1 MSTLYLEH
9 FGLAEAPFSITPNP
23 HFFFAGSNRGSLLD
37 ALKFSVQSDEGIVT
51 VIGEVGSGKTM
62 LCRMLLDDLPP
73 QVDAIYLANP
83 SFSANE
89 ILDAIAHDL
98 GVTQEPGSAMTR
110 LDALNR
116 ELIARYAAGRRV
128 VLLIDEAHAMPPES
142 LEEVRLLSN
151 LETSRHKLVGI
162 VLFGQPELADVLAR
176 PNMRQLR
183 ERVVQRFQLGPLHP
197 GELRDYLE
205 FRLRA
210 AGHRGNFPFSAKAV
224 ERIGRISRGLTRRIN
239 ILADKAL
246 LSAFARNARSVERED
261 AQRAERDVGFTAT
274 PATAPSRRRLMIA
287 AAIAVAGIGAA
298 FAAGLWFG
306 GARSVDARLGTA
318 DVASAAAAARAAPF
332 AAVQAADASRISTS
346 GATKDPSPPRMPDEA
361 ASTLT
366 RTDAEA
372 ASTNATPPLATRAKA
387 GTSVASPTLRQAQDA
402 LTRWSATGGAS
413 AYTLQVAAFRDEGD
427 AVSDAAIARIARSV
441 ALPVAAA
448 REAGGR
454 VPRVLVFVGEFDS
467 LAEARRAI
475 DRLPAPLRANRP
487 VPRALGG
494 LISANRT

>member
-73 QVDAIYLANP
+73 QVDAVYLANP

-98 GVTQEPGSAMTR
+98 GVSQPAGSAMTR

-162 VLFGQPELADVLAR
+162 VLFGQPELAEVLAR
-176 PNMRQLR
+176 PSMRQLR
-183 ERVVQRFQLGPLHP
+183 ERVVQRFELGPLHP

-210 AGHRGNFPFSAKAV
+210 AGHRGNFPFTPKAV
-224 ERIGRISRGLTRRIN
+224 ARIGRVSGGLTRRIN

-246 LSAFARNARSVERED
+246 LSAFARNGRGVELED
-261 AQRAERDVGFTAT
+261 ARRAERDVGFTAGARAL
-274 PATAPSRRRLMIA
+274 PRRRLALAAGIA
-287 AAIAVAGIGAA
+287 ALGIGAA
-298 FAAGLWFG
+298 FAAGVWMG
-306 GARSVDARLGTA
+306 RSGTGRDDAGPPARPMTTTTTARAPANPG
-318 DVASAAAAARAAPF
+318 AAAAPQASAPANAAPP
-332 AAVQAADASRISTS
+332 QAPGDIGGPDRAQGTPA
-346 GATKDPSPPRMPDEA
+346 SPPAPATETETET
-361 ASTLT
+361 TLHG
-366 RTDAEA
+366 AEQA
-372 ASTNATPPLATRAKA
+372 LSRWR
-387 GTSVASPTLRQAQDA
+387 ASPAR
-402 LTRWSATGGAS
+402 G
-413 AYTLQVAAFRDEGD
+413 YTLQVAAFRDADGPS
-427 AVSDAAIARIARSV
+427 SDDAIARIARSV
-441 ALPVAAA
+441 PRLPVAAL
-448 REAGGR
+448 REGQGR
-454 VPRVLVFVGEFDS
+454 TPRVLVFVGHFPS
-467 LAEARRAI
+467 AAVARRAI

-487 VPRALGG
+487 VPRPLDG
-494 LISANRT
+494 LPPADRT

>member
-23 HFFFAGSNRGSLLD
+23 QFFFAGSNRGSLLD

-73 QVDAIYLANP
+73 QVDAVYLANP

-98 GVTQEPGSAMTR
+98 GVSQPAGSAMTR

-128 VLLIDEAHAMPPES
+128 VLLVDEAHAMPPES

-162 VLFGQPELADVLAR
+162 VLFGQPELAEVLAR
-176 PNMRQLR
+176 PSMRQLR
-183 ERVVQRFQLGPLHP
+183 ERVVQRFELGPLHP

-210 AGHRGNFPFSAKAV
+210 AGHRGNFPFAPRAV
-224 ERIGRISRGLTRRIN
+224 ARIGRVSGGLTRRIN

-246 LSAFARNARSVERED
+246 LSAFARNARGVELED
-261 AQRAERDVGFTAT
+261 ARRAERDVGFTAGAAWAL
-274 PATAPSRRRLMIA
+274 PRRRLALAAGIA
-287 AAIAVAGIGAA
+287 ALGIGLA
-298 FAAGLWFG
+298 FAAGLWMG
-306 GARSVDARLGTA
+306 RSGTGRGDAAPPVGPGPAPTP
-318 DVASAAAAARAAPF
+318 ARAPADP
-332 AAVQAADASRISTS
+332 AAVADLPAPATPAQAPGDA
-346 GATKDPSPPRMPDEA
+346 GGHAHA
-361 ASTLT
+361 
-366 RTDAEA
+366 TDAPQTTLRGAEQA
-372 ASTNATPPLATRAKA
+372 LSRWRTPPTR
-387 GTSVASPTLRQAQDA
+387 G
-402 LTRWSATGGAS
+402 
-413 AYTLQVAAFRDEGD
+413 YTLQVATFRDADG
-427 AVSDAAIARIARSV
+427 AASDDAIARIARSV
-441 ALPVAAA
+441 PRLPVAAL
-448 REAGGR
+448 REGEGR
-454 VPRVLVFVGEFDS
+454 APRVLVFVGHFAS
-467 LAEARRAI
+467 AALARRAI

-487 VPRALGG
+487 VPRPLDG
-494 LISANRT
+494 LPPADRT